1 MEEKRITALRMA
13 RQGFSAPIGE
23 ADYEALYRD
32 LQPGRN
38 VYWNGFGQP
47 PTLAPRLDFD
57 DLEYNRL
64 RQRSR
69 ALIKVRVAGN
79 LGWIAAE
86 DLPLFAALYA
96 KPIEVMTPA
105 QEALRALL
113 RREGPLNIQQIKE
126 ETGWL
131 VKEITPV
138 LQRLQEAFLVYE
150 DQYDGEWDR
159 EWYLMEEMFPD
170 LAESQPDRDAA
181 LAVLLKRFAYRM
193 AAFTLEE
200 ARSFFRLPVKLMR
213 TRLEAMTAEGELLKE
228 EERYM
233 RPEDRA
239 IMLDGETRLPAF
251 VCALHRNDP
260 LYRACEPQL
269 KAMLAPY
276 TASLTYDCEA
286 LQYILMD
293 GVFVGASVGHFRNGP
308 YDLNDVVGTPALAE
322 RRDEVI
328 EAVRTV
334 NFGKQPL
341 RFLGKPL

>member
-1 MEEKRITALRMA
+1 MEAKHITALRMA
-13 RQGFSAPIGE
+13 RQGFSMPIGE

-96 KPIEVMTPA
+96 KPIEAMTPA
-105 QEALRALL
+105 QETLCALL

-138 LQRLQEAFLVYE
+138 LQRLQEAFLIYE

-159 EWYLMEEMFPD
+159 KWYLIEEMFPD
-170 LAESQPDRDAA
+170 LTERLPEAEAA
-181 LAVLLKRFAYRM
+181 LSVLLNRFAYRM
-193 AAFTLEE
+193 AALTLEE
-200 ARSFFRLPVKLMR
+200 ARSFFRLPAKRMR
-213 TRLEAMTAEGELLKE
+213 ARLEAMTAAGELVKE
-228 EERYM
+228 EDWYM

-239 IMLDGETRLPAF
+239 IMLEREARVPSF
-251 VCALHRNDP
+251 VCAIHRNDP

-293 GVFVGASVGHFRNGP
+293 GVFVGTSVGHFRNGP
-308 YDLNDVVGTPALAE
+308 YDLNDIVGAPVLAE

-328 EAVRTV
+328 EAVRSV